1 MMDPFGFPLSEKINT
16 VQNSKVDSVA
26 FDIQSES
33 AISAPSQNK
42 WEHFTDTPVDRV
54 SCGLKAFDVKDS
66 SVVSSDR
73 DWAAASP
80 FTDSFLIPS
89 SASINGEAKS

>member
-73 DWAAASP
+73 DWVS
-80 FTDSFLIPS
+80 
-89 SASINGEAKS
+89 